1 MKFAILAD
9 IHGNA
14 FALKKV
20 LEDIQ
25 QEGINQFIVLG
36 DIVMIGP
43 EPATVIGMIRDLNP
57 LCWIKGNTDMWLEKF
72 GDDRE
77 PVTPREKEL
86 YGFFSFA
93 KTKLTND
100 EITLLKG
107 LPIKMSL
114 AIGSTMVLC
123 VHGSPRSVS
132 EIMDGRVPIK
142 EMEQM
147 VKGVEETIVLCGHSH
162 VPYVGEVGGKH
173 IFNVGS
179 VGRPLDG
186 NTSAS
191 YGILDI
197 SISDMPQFTIRR
209 INYSVTDTIRLAR
222 ELSLPSLDKYEY
234 SLLNATLP

>member
-1 MKFAILAD
+1 MKFAVLAD

-14 FALKKV
+14 CALQRV
-20 LEDIQ
+20 LEDIK

-57 LCWIKGNTDMWLEKF
+57 LCWLKGNTDMWLEIF
-72 GDDRE
+72 SEDRE

-86 YGFFSFA
+86 NGLFSFA

-100 EITLLKG
+100 EIIFLKG
-107 LPIKMSL
+107 LSIKMSL
-114 AIGSTMVLC
+114 SIGSTKVLC

-142 EMEQM
+142 AMEQM

-162 VPYVGEVGGKH
+162 VPYVGKVGGKH

-186 NTSAS
+186 NTQAS

-197 SISDMPQFTIRR
+197 SISDCPQFTIRR
-209 INYSVTDTIRLAR
+209 ISYSVTDTIRLAR
-222 ELSLPSLDKYEY
+222 ELSFPNLDKFEY
-234 SLLNATLP
+234 SLLNATLV

>member
-1 MKFAILAD
+1 VKLAILAD

-14 FALKKV
+14 VALKKV
-20 LEDIQ
+20 LKDIQ

-43 EPATVIGMIRDLNP
+43 EPATVFGVIKDLNP
-57 LCWIKGNTDMWLEKF
+57 LCWIKGNTDIWLEKF
-72 GDDRE
+72 GYDRE

-86 YGFFSFA
+86 YGFLSFA
-93 KTKLTND
+93 KTKLTYD
-100 EITLLKG
+100 EIALLKR

-114 AIGSTMVLC
+114 ALGSTMVLC

-147 VKGVEETIVLCGHSH
+147 VKGVEETIVLSGHSH

-179 VGRPLDG
+179 IGRPLDG

-197 SISDMPQFTIRR
+197 SLSSRPQFTIRR
-209 INYSVTDTIRLAR
+209 INYSVTDTIRMAR
-222 ELSLPSLDKYEY
+222 KLSFPNIEKYEY